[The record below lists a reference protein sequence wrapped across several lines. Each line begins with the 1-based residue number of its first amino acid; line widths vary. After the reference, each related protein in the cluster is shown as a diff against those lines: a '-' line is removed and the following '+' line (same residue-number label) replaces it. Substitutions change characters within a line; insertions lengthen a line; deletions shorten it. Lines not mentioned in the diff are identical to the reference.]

1 MEWQPQTEKAMSS
14 SSKHCAAE
22 SFRVCF
28 TESEQLNS
36 GQHKPLC
43 GDDSTAS
50 GGILVPPAWGTMLG
64 PPRTKDLATG
74 ALFQCKEGEL
84 GPQEN
89 IQEEKMVNRAQRHKQ
104 LERHSGPH
112 VPHPPIVEI
121 PEPALS
127 WIFHWETSQAAK
139 SSCWIHSR

>member
-1 MEWQPQTEKAMSS
+1 MTASNRKGHVQFIKTLCCWEFQG
-14 SSKHCAAE
+14 
-22 SFRVCF
+22 VCF

-104 LERHSGPH
+104 LEIHSALH
-112 VPHPPIVEI
+112 VPHPPIPDTQNLPYLEFFTGR
-121 PEPALS
+121 PPKLSNPAA
-127 WIFHWETSQAAK
+127 EYT
-139 SSCWIHSR
+139 HSR